1 MLLYRTKTNDDLDWC
16 VNHGIHNRAK
26 NFLKVHFKG
35 NKFLTI
41 WSFHHR
47 KQKIRISGGVSFLKQ
62 ISWTWSELFT
72 IFLLKRVPILPIWS
86 ELDESGQEN
95 CKQRP

>member
-26 NFLKVHFKG
+26 NLLKVHIKG

-41 WSFHHR
+41 
-47 KQKIRISGGVSFLKQ
+47 
-62 ISWTWSELFT
+62 
-72 IFLLKRVPILPIWS
+72 
-86 ELDESGQEN
+86 
-95 CKQRP
+95 

>member
-35 NKFLTI
+35 KNILII
-41 WSFHHR
+41 WSIHHR
-47 KQKIRISGGVSFLKQ
+47 KQKLLILSGLFFLKQ
-62 ISWTWSELFT
+62 LSWTSLAFFT
-72 IFLLKRVPILPIWS
+72 SKGPSI
-86 ELDESGQEN
+86 
-95 CKQRP
+95 

>member
-35 NKFLTI
+35 NQFLAI
-41 WSFHHR
+41 WSFLHR
-47 KQKIRISGGVSFLKQ
+47 KQKIRVSVQGVKSLWGNHVVFP
-62 ISWTWSELFT
+62 
-72 IFLLKRVPILPIWS
+72 R
-86 ELDESGQEN
+86 LDA
-95 CKQRP
+95 RDT

>member
-35 NKFLTI
+35 NEFLSI

-47 KQKIRISGGVSFLKQ
+47 QQKILILGGLSFLKQ
-62 ISWTWSELFT
+62 LSWTSLTFFT
-72 IFLLKRVPILPIWS
+72 SNEISYQRENKTKFN
-86 ELDESGQEN
+86 GQN
-95 CKQRP
+95 CLQFSC